1 MIINELALLVN
12 NLLINLFNSGISF
25 SDILVGLFIFN
36 FVVYVI
42 TYMVRHFE

>member
-1 MIINELALLVN
+1 MFPVYPYIERKFSNYIIYKCLKDIV
-12 NLLINLFNSGISF
+12 LI
-25 SDILVGLFIFN
+25 GLFIFN

>member
-12 NLLINLFNSGISF
+12 NLLINLFNNGISF
-25 SDILVGLFIFN
+25 SYILLGLFIFN
-36 FVVYVI
+36 FVIYVI

>member
-1 MIINELALLVN
+1 MIINELAQLAN
-12 NLLINLFNSGISF
+12 NLLINLFNAGIKF
-25 SDILVGLFIFN
+25 SDILLGLFIFN

>member
-12 NLLINLFNSGISF
+12 NFLINLFTSGISF

>member
-1 MIINELALLVN
+1 MILNELALLVN
-12 NLLINLFNSGISF
+12 NLLINLFSSGISF

>member
-1 MIINELALLVN
+1 MIINELALIAN
-12 NLLINLFNSGISF
+12 NFLINLFNAGIKF

-42 TYMVRHFE
+42 TYMIKHFE

>member
-1 MIINELALLVN
+1 MILNELALLVN
-12 NLLINLFNSGISF
+12 NLLINLISSGISF